1 MESLRENGKFITF
14 QYSLVKKDLLKP
26 FFQISIKKFGLTSHQ
41 PMSLVVKIGE
51 GSICIMELHELLSY
65 IEQYGYT
72 ALFFCLWLGIVG
84 MPIPDEMIVMSGGFV
99 SSVGILSVIPAF
111 LLTYLGV
118 VSGLSLGYLLG
129 KVFGTKVLDKLMK
142 RKGKV
147 FATITKMIDKYGH
160 YALVTSY
167 FIPVVRHIIPYLVG
181 MNNMSYRKYALYS
194 YTTGFV
200 WTLVYFYL
208 VPYLEII

>member
-1 MESLRENGKFITF
+1 
-14 QYSLVKKDLLKP
+14 
-26 FFQISIKKFGLTSHQ
+26 
-41 PMSLVVKIGE
+41 
-51 GSICIMELHELLSY
+51 MELHELLSY

-99 SSVGILSVIPAF
+99 SSVGILRVIPAF

-118 VSGLSLGYLLG
+118 VSGLSLGYILG

-142 RKGKV
+142 KKK
-147 FATITKMIDKYGH
+147 AKYLLQSQKMIGRYGH

-181 MNNMSYRKYALYS
+181 MNNMSFKIYALYS

-200 WTLVYFYL
+200 WTLVYFILGSLFGKHIETIVALTTEYGIYFGGIVCMIAGISYL
-208 VPYLEII
+208 YIQKRSAVVGK